1 MNNYRYT
8 IWKEKPTSRPAL
20 LMTDDDGRTFNK
32 VAVFRNE
39 ECVKVFGKWLAGVLR
54 EYSDMLFNNIAEDA
68 DNRLARLIGGTDN
81 ETD

>member
-1 MNNYRYT
+1 MNKYGYSV
-8 IWKEKPTSRPAL
+8 WKEKPTSRPAL
-20 LMTDDDGRTFNK
+20 IITDDNGRTFNK

-68 DNRLARLIGGTDN
+68 DNRLAKMIGGAED
-81 ETD
+81 E